1 MSQIGSEV
9 RSVRAYKAMLQGE
22 GALPDEQVLEILQA
36 QRQRLDR
43 ITRKWRADAKK
54 RQAGGGAAGSVDS
67 YRAMAEVL
75 EALDKLALACG
86 AAEPKQPNPPPAPG
100 MGRTAN
106 GMDKL

>member
-36 QRQRLDR
+36 QRQRLDL

-54 RQAGGGAAGSVDS
+54 RQAGGGAGGVGQAGAGL
-67 YRAMAEVL
+67 RR
-75 EALDKLALACG
+75 G
-86 AAEPKQPNPPPAPG
+86 
-100 MGRTAN
+100 
-106 GMDKL
+106 